1 MAIKLHASMAVH
13 PGGWLRRQ
21 VVEPHGL
28 TVKRAAEV
36 LHVSRPA
43 LSNLLN
49 GNADLSAEMAIRF
62 EKVFGLD
69 ADTLMRMQSAFD
81 VAKARQRQD
90 DISVESV
97 PELLRA

>member
-1 MAIKLHASMAVH
+1 MAIRLHSSLAVH

-21 VVEPHGL
+21 VLDPHGL

-49 GNADLSAEMAIRF
+49 GNAGLSAEMAIRF
-62 EKVFGLD
+62 EKVFGLE
-69 ADTLMRMQSAFD
+69 ADTLLRMQSAWD
-81 VAKARQRQD
+81 IAQARQRED
-90 DISVESV
+90 EIAVEHL
-97 PELLRA
+97 PELMRA

>member
-21 VVEPHGL
+21 VIDPHNL

-62 EKVFGLD
+62 EKVFGLN
-69 ADTLMRMQSAFD
+69 ADTLLRMQSAYD
-81 VAKARQRQD
+81 IAEARQRQD
-90 DISVESV
+90 EISVEWL
-97 PELLRA
+97 PELMRA

>member
-13 PGGWLRRQ
+13 PCGWLRRQ
-21 VVEPHGL
+21 VLDPHGL

-62 EKVFGLD
+62 EKVFGLN
-69 ADTLMRMQSAFD
+69 ADTLLRMQSAYD
-81 VAKARQRQD
+81 IAEVRQRQD
-90 DISVESV
+90 EISVEWL
-97 PELLRA
+97 PELMRA

>member
-1 MAIKLHASMAVH
+1 MAIKLHPSMAVH

-62 EKVFGLD
+62 EKVFGLN
-69 ADTLMRMQSAFD
+69 ADTLMRMQSAYD
-81 VAKARQRQD
+81 IAEVRERQD
-90 DISVESV
+90 EISVEWM
-97 PELLRA
+97 PELKRA

>member
-21 VVEPHGL
+21 VIEPHGL

-49 GNADLSAEMAIRF
+49 ANADLSAKMAIRF

-69 ADTLMRMQSAFD
+69 ATTLMRMQSAHD
-81 VAKARQRQD
+81 IAKAREYQD
-90 DISVESV
+90 EISVEIV
-97 PELLRA
+97 PELMRA

>member
-1 MAIKLHASMAVH
+1 MAIKLHQSIAVH

-21 VVEPHGL
+21 VVEPNGL

-49 GNADLSAEMAIRF
+49 CNADLSAEMAIRF
-62 EKVFGLD
+62 EKVFGLN
-69 ADTLMRMQSAFD
+69 ADTLMRMQSAYD
-81 VAKARQRQD
+81 IAEVRERQD
-90 DISVESV
+90 EISVEWM
-97 PELLRA
+97 PELKRA

>member
-1 MAIKLHASMAVH
+1 MAIRLHSSLAVH

-21 VVEPHGL
+21 VLDPHGL

-49 GNADLSAEMAIRF
+49 GNAGLSAEMALRF
-62 EKVFGLD
+62 EKVFGLE
-69 ADTLMRMQSAFD
+69 ADSLLRMQSAWD
-81 VAKARQRQD
+81 LAQARQRED
-90 DISVESV
+90 EIAVEHV
-97 PELLRA
+97 PELMRA